1 MSAHTSWARERAM
14 AALQQAIDTGELE
27 SPYYSPRRQSQSPP
41 QPKPSGAAAA
51 AAARSK
57 RQGPVW
63 LPPSP
68 PRPQPPWQPLPP
80 RTQPRSPPSPS
91 PLPPPALP
99 WRMPSKGWVTSSAT
113 PSPEARTGHRP
124 RSPLSKSP
132 STPPSKSPST
142 PVERRAKLLAVQ
154 QQWQVASP
162 LWLPSSG
169 SSAGGV

>member
-1 MSAHTSWARERAM
+1 M

-27 SPYYSPRRQSQSPP
+27 SPGYSPRRQSLSPP
-41 QPKPSGAAAA
+41 PQQPSGAAAA
-51 AAARSK
+51 ATARNK
-57 RQGPVW
+57 QQGPVW
-63 LPPSP
+63 LPPSR

-99 WRMPSKGWVTSSAT
+99 WRMPSKGWLTSSAA
-113 PSPEARTGHRP
+113 PSPRVASSAASSPEAKTGHRP
-124 RSPLSKSP
+124 QSPLSKSP

-154 QQWQVASP
+154 QKWQVASP